1 MQCKHVVLARDAA
14 EAKEP
19 SSLRYAYV
27 APYLN
32 GTIVIRILTRVKITI
47 ARVRQIVLEEIL
59 REVGGGFAS
68 PPQPVGRSPNNGS
81 DINSRE
87 ALGKLEFGES
97 DDDITAHLRDEYVTV
112 EDDYGPVPPV
122 APEPYLMQDP
132 LVRDISPVGSRRLRS
147 DCARTVQPS
156 VQIYHR
162 CTQCTC
168 VESVLFQR

>member
-1 MQCKHVVLARDAA
+1 M
-14 EAKEP
+14 
-19 SSLRYAYV
+19 
-27 APYLN
+27 
-32 GTIVIRILTRVKITI
+32 KITI

-87 ALGKLEFGES
+87 ALGKLEFGEP

-147 DCARTVQPS
+147 DRPRTIHPNDQN
-156 VQIYHR
+156 HR
-162 CTQCTC
+162 
-168 VESVLFQR
+168 

>member
-1 MQCKHVVLARDAA
+1 M
-14 EAKEP
+14 
-19 SSLRYAYV
+19 RYAYV
-27 APYLN
+27 APYLH

-122 APEPYLMQDP
+122 APEPYLTADP
-132 LVRDISPVGSRRLRS
+132 LARDLSPVGSRRLRS
-147 DCARTVQPS
+147 DCARTTHPNDQN
-156 VQIYHR
+156 HRR
-162 CTQCTC
+162 CTPCNNAATI
-168 VESVLFQR
+168 LPL